1 MRRTWP
7 PRPVL
12 GLLLLAIVLTHV
24 GLATAVA
31 DDNEGNRTVARCGE
45 GFLEEIDGRR
55 VLHLAGTPYAMG
67 YQHGRL
73 LRDEIAE
80 LTRFLLDEKAS
91 DLTLELGGLKIDPAA
106 VIRTVAEGQRR
117 FVPPR
122 FFEELRGL
130 ADGSGVPLDDLVVCN
145 FIPELFHCSGF
156 ALGESAT
163 GGGPLLHGRVLDYGT
178 DWRLQEFAVVVVAEP
193 EGRLP
198 FVNVTYAGFIGS
210 VTGMNLEHV
219 SIGEMGGRG
228 LGHWAGVPMA
238 VLVRMA
244 LEESHS
250 LEEAVAVF
258 RDHPRTCE
266 YYYVIAD
273 GETGRAAGLE
283 ASWHA
288 FEVVAMGE
296 PHPRLPEAVPDAV
309 ILSAGDRYDELVRR
323 VRAGHGAIDPPAALR
338 LMEPPVAMRSNLHCA
353 LFEPSSTRF
362 WVANAAPDG
371 SPAATQPYIEFVLK
385 DLLGRVPEASGAD
398 LGPTPDDPSA
408 VVEVPP
414 IAGR

>member
-12 GLLLLAIVLTHV
+12 GPLLLAIVLVSV

-31 DDNEGNRTVARCGE
+31 DDNEGNRAVARCGE

-91 DLTLELGGLKIDPAA
+91 DLTLELGGLKVDPAA

-210 VTGMNLEHV
+210 VTGLNLEQI

-273 GETGRAAGLE
+273 GEAGRAAGLE

-296 PHPRLPEAVPDAV
+296 SHPRLPEAVPDAV
-309 ILSAGDRYDELVRR
+309 ILSAGDRYIELVRR
-323 VRAGHGAIDPPAALR
+323 VREVHGAIDPPAALR

-371 SPAATQPYIEFVLK
+371 SPAATQPFAEFVLK
-385 DLLGRVPEASGAD
+385 DLLGRVPEASTAD

>member
-1 MRRTWP
+1 MPRKWP
-7 PRPVL
+7 TRPVS
-12 GLLLLAIVLTHV
+12 GPLLLAILLSSV
-24 GLATAVA
+24 GAATAVA
-31 DDNEGNRTVARCGE
+31 DDEAGTRTVARCGE
-45 GFLEEIDGRR
+45 GFLEQIGGRR

-73 LRDEIAE
+73 LRVEVAE

-91 DLTLELGGLKIDPAA
+91 DLKLEFGGLKVDPAA
-106 VIRTVAEGQRR
+106 LIRTVAEGQRR

-130 ADGSGVPLDDLVVCN
+130 ADGSGVPLDDLIVCN

-156 ALGESAT
+156 ALGGSAT
-163 GGGPLLHGRVLDYGT
+163 GGAPLLHGRVLDYGT
-178 DWRLQEFAVVVVAEP
+178 DWRLQEFAVLVVAEP
-193 EGRLP
+193 EGRVP

-210 VTGMNLEHV
+210 VTGLNAEHI

-250 LEEAVAVF
+250 LEDAIAVF

-288 FEVVAMGE
+288 FEVVGMGE
-296 PHPRLPEAVPDAV
+296 AHPRLPEAVPDAL
-309 ILSAGDRYDELVRR
+309 ILSAGDRYLELVRR
-323 VRAGHGAIDPPAALR
+323 VREGHGAIDPDAALR

-353 LFEPSSTRF
+353 LFEPASTRF

-371 SPAATQPYIEFVLK
+371 SPAATQPYAEFVLN
-385 DLLGRVPEASGAD
+385 DLLGRVPEGSSPD
-398 LGPTPDDPSA
+398 LGPTPDDPSTA
-408 VVEVPP
+408 AEAPP